1 MRIVHGS
8 DWHWVFRSVPEA
20 DLYIFTGDM
29 MDNYPTR
36 QGPKDRMRADGVS
49 YGWRISYENERL
61 RQGEAVKHFV
71 RDGGFRACL
80 GSPDAP
86 ILCVRGNHDF
96 MDLAPLF
103 EGCNLVHE
111 FVNNEVVEVLGKRAS
126 GHRGIPYIYGS
137 WNDEMQRPD
146 LMDRVRAIPDNLD
159 LLLTHYPPALVLDME
174 VSSNGRV
181 DAYGLEG
188 MSHVVFNKM
197 NHGGAHFFGH
207 IHGAGGRTEKI
218 EDPEFSMT
226 FSNAATTFNVI
237 DL

>member
-8 DWHWVFRSVPEA
+8 DWHWVFREVPEA

-36 QGPKDRMRADGVS
+36 EKPLDRLRIDGS
-49 YGWRISYENERL
+49 YGWRISPENERI
-61 RQGEAVKHFV
+61 RQSEAIKHFV
-71 RDGGFRACL
+71 RDGGFRGIL

-96 MDLAPLF
+96 VDLAALF

-111 FVNNEVVEVLGKRAS
+111 FVDNEVIEILGKRVS

-137 WNDEMQRPD
+137 WSDEVQRPD
-146 LMDRVRAIPDNLD
+146 LMDRVRAIPDGID
-159 LLLTHYPPALVLDME
+159 MLLTHYPPALVLDME

-188 MSHVVFNKM
+188 MSNSVFNKL
-197 NHGGAHFFGH
+197 NSGGLHCFGH
-207 IHGAGGRTEKI
+207 IHGSGGRIEKI
-218 EDPEFSMT
+218 NDPEFSMT

-237 DL
+237 DV